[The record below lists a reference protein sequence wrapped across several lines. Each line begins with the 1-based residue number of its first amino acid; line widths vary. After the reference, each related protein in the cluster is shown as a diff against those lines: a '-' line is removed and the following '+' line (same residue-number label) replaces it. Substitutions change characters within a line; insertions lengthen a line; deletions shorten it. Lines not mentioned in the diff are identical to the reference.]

1 MSHHFSSLQWAM
13 LHLCSQQWATTSP
26 AMSHHLSSNE
36 SPPLQQWVIT
46 SPAFTGTRVFYETF
60 ACFEQSLV
68 PCTVFDVVEF
78 HKHFPMDL
86 WWAVLQGR
94 QILKNIRNLNV
105 RLGGQFQ
112 DRGSKMRVQKGA
124 SKEIWFIKW
133 YIWEIYW
140 GLKNFPILLNLS
152 SRLTHRYI

>member
-1 MSHHFSSLQWAM
+1 MNHHIFGIEP
-13 LHLCSQQWATTSP
+13 LHVQQWATTSPACNEPCSISAASSEPPPLQQWVTTSP

-46 SPAFTGTRVFYETF
+46 SPAFTGTRVCYETF

-68 PCTVFDVVEF
+68 QCTVFEVVEF

-94 QILKNIRNLNV
+94 QILKNIRKIKCPPWWTIP
-105 RLGGQFQ
+105 GP
-112 DRGSKMRVQKGA
+112 RGSKMRVQKGA
-124 SKEIWFIKW
+124 SK
-133 YIWEIYW
+133 
-140 GLKNFPILLNLS
+140 
-152 SRLTHRYI
+152 